1 MVYPVSQSLIDKYT
15 SQPLHVFKETA
26 EVYSTITKT
35 LFIDQ
40 IPASSVQWVYNMIDK
55 KKETELTV
63 FRNELFTL

>member
-1 MVYPVSQSLIDKYT
+1 MPQSLIDKYT

-26 EVYSTITKT
+26 EVYNSITKP

-40 IPASSVQWVYNMIDK
+40 IPFSSVQWVYNIIEK

-63 FRNELFTL
+63 FSNELFTL